1 MACESFA
8 SVRFDLLPLLQGQMG
23 SSFKKG
29 LVSPLLLLLWLENV
43 MQDSAEIVSCVSSVF
58 QLCIILPSPTF
69 LLKECLDILLPSITK
84 LVNCSLTE
92 GAVPA
97 GFKKAIVS
105 PLIKKS
111 SLPPDELKNYR
122 PVSGLNFISKLV
134 ERVVVSQLNDHV
146 TSNGLENVSQ
156 SAYKQGHS
164 TETALLSIKN
174 EVHLALARG
183 EATAVVL
190 LDQSAAFDTIDHST
204 LMECL
209 SSWFG
214 VGGVVLDWFRSY
226 LSDRYQCIKIGSVL
240 SDAKR
245 LLYGVPQGSVLGP
258 ILFSLY
264 TTPLSKVIQN
274 HPGIHFHFYADD
286 TQLYVHLTHKHATL
300 GFERLKN
307 CLDDVRKW
315 FSVNKLKLNPDKTEF
330 ILFGSKNVRTKLG
343 KFFPVNI
350 LGTLL
355 SPAEAIRNLGVW
367 FDSDFSFSCH
377 VRNICKACFVHIR
390 DLRRLRGYLT
400 REAALLAAN
409 ALVGSRLDYCNS
421 LFRSLSALDLRRL
434 QCVQNSLAR
443 IVANTTKYSHITP
456 VRKSLHWLPIMHRSI
471 FKVALL
477 CKSFYIVAIQNTS
490 NLSLNLDTVCT
501 ERVEVNLRVFCLR
514 SHILHQYTSQKS
526 NLALVLHTMLR

>member
-1 MACESFA
+1 MSPPM
-8 SVRFDLLPLLQGQMG
+8 VLKM
-23 SSFKKG
+23 
-29 LVSPLLLLLWLENV
+29 LVS
-43 MQDSAEIVSCVSSVF
+43 
-58 QLCIILPSPTF
+58 LP
-69 LLKECLDILLPSITK
+69 
-84 LVNCSLTE
+84 
-92 GAVPA
+92 
-97 GFKKAIVS
+97 
-105 PLIKKS
+105 
-111 SLPPDELKNYR
+111 
-122 PVSGLNFISKLV
+122 ISKVIRLKP
-134 ERVVVSQLNDHV
+134 H
-146 TSNGLENVSQ
+146 
-156 SAYKQGHS
+156 YC
-164 TETALLSIKN
+164 IKN

-190 LDQSAAFDTIDHST
+190 SDQSAAFDTIDHST
-204 LMECL
+204 LIECL

-300 GFERLKN
+300 AFERLKN

-315 FSVNKLKLNPDKTEF
+315 LSVNKLKLNPDKTEF

-390 DLRRLRGYLT
+390 DLRRLRAYLT

-409 ALVGSRLDYCNS
+409 ALVGSRIDYCNS

-456 VRKSLHWLPIMHRSI
+456 VRKSLHWLPSMHRSI

-477 CKSFYIVAIQNTS
+477 VYKFLHSGHPKYFEPFLKPRHSMYRMRRSQSQGV
-490 NLSLNLDTVCT
+490 LL
-501 ERVEVNLRVFCLR
+501 EVPHFASIYKPKN
-514 SHILHQYTSQKS
+514 
-526 NLALVLHTMLR
+526 NLALALHTMLR

>member
-1 MACESFA
+1 MLDRADCADFGCHNSIRLETKHFLNTLALTFISFSGRFVFAMQKHYLFFFA
-8 SVRFDLLPLLQGQMG
+8 SDPL
-23 SSFKKG
+23 
-29 LVSPLLLLLWLENV
+29 V
-43 MQDSAEIVSCVSSVF
+43 
-58 QLCIILPSPTF
+58 
-69 LLKECLDILLPSITK
+69 
-84 LVNCSLTE
+84 
-92 GAVPA
+92 
-97 GFKKAIVS
+97 
-105 PLIKKS
+105 
-111 SLPPDELKNYR
+111 
-122 PVSGLNFISKLV
+122 
-134 ERVVVSQLNDHV
+134 
-146 TSNGLENVSQ
+146 
-156 SAYKQGHS
+156 
-164 TETALLSIKN
+164 
-174 EVHLALARG
+174 
-183 EATAVVL
+183 
-190 LDQSAAFDTIDHST
+190 
-204 LMECL
+204 ECL

-214 VGGVVLDWFRSY
+214 VEGMVLDWFRSY

-264 TTPLSKVIQN
+264 TTPLSNVIQN
-274 HPGIHFHFYADD
+274 HPRICFHFYADD
-286 TQLYVHLTHKHATL
+286 PQLYVHLTHNHATL
-300 GFERLKN
+300 AFESLKN

-315 FSVNKLKLNPDKTEF
+315 LSVNKLKLYPDKTEF

-390 DLRRLRGYLT
+390 DLKGLRGYLT
-400 REAALLAAN
+400 RDAALLAAN

-434 QCVQNSLAR
+434 QCVHNSLAR

-456 VRKSLHWLPIMHRSI
+456 VRKSVHWLPIMHRSI

-477 CKSFYIVAIQNTS
+477 VYKFLHSGHPKYFEPFFKPRHSMYRTRRSQSQGVLLEVPHFASIYKSKKHFGLSFAYDAPIIWNDLPNDVRSAKFLTS
-490 NLSLNLDTVCT
+490 FRKKLKTYLF
-501 ERVEVNLRVFCLR
+501 EKA
-514 SHILHQYTSQKS
+514 YPP
-526 NLALVLHTMLR
+526 